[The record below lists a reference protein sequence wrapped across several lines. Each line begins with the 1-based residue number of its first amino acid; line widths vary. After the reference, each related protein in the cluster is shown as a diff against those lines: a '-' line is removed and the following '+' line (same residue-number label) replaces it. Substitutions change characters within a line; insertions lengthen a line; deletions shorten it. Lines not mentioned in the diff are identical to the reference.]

1 MKNKGFYERY
11 KSEQKAKE
19 KEQKVRK
26 KYNISDDKTVI
37 IKEKS
42 KIDKIL
48 FYINRFSIVILKT
61 LLYIVLF
68 LLSSIGATVLMNEFL
83 RTTFFD
89 LLKTVI

>member
-37 IKEKS
+37 IKEKT

-48 FYINRFSIVILKT
+48 FYINKFLTAILKT
-61 LLYIVLF
+61 SLYVVLF
-68 LLSSIGATVLMNEFL
+68 TLSSIGATVLMNEFL

>member
-19 KEQKVRK
+19 KEQKVRN
-26 KYNISDDKTVI
+26 KYNISDDKTII

-42 KIDKIL
+42 KIDKIM
-48 FYINRFSIVILKT
+48 FYINRFSIAILKT

-68 LLSSIGATVLMNEFL
+68 LLSSIGTTVIMNEFL

>member
-11 KSEQKAKE
+11 KSKQKAKE
-19 KEQKVRK
+19 KEQKVRN

-42 KIDKIL
+42 KIDKIM
-48 FYINRFSIVILKT
+48 FYINRFSIAILKT
-61 LLYIVLF
+61 SLYIVLF
-68 LLSSIGATVLMNEFL
+68 LLSSIGMTIMMNEFL